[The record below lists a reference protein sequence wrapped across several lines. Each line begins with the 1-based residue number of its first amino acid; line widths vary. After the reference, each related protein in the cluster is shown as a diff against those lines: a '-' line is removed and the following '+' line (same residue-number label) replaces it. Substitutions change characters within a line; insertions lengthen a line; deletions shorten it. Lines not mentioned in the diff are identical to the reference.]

1 MDIDHVVLWV
11 ESPKRALEFY
21 VGVLGLAP
29 VRARDFKE
37 ERASFPSVRLN
48 ETTILDLMDRS
59 KVSGVRKFTGG
70 GGDSGGAPLN
80 HVCLSMDA
88 SDYASLTAR
97 LVEHGV
103 ELMSGGGEIVRG
115 PRPRRALRILPRP
128 GRQCFG
134 DTALRPSDL
143 NGVSGYNVRFWLLA
157 DSHRAIDSANLIVIY
172 DGTAQR
178 RIGSTS
184 YPCPIP
190 SGPPCPLAWP
200 CPWPQRA
207 APSSSRTSA

>member
-48 ETTILDLMDRS
+48 ETTIFDLMDRS

-103 ELMSGGGEIVRG
+103 ELMSGGRN
-115 PRPRRALRILPRP
+115 R
-128 GRQCFG
+128 
-134 DTALRPSDL
+134 
-143 NGVSGYNVRFWLLA
+143 
-157 DSHRAIDSANLIVIY
+157 
-172 DGTAQR
+172 
-178 RIGSTS
+178 
-184 YPCPIP
+184 
-190 SGPPCPLAWP
+190 SGPKAT
-200 CPWPQRA
+200 
-207 APSSSRTSA
+207 PSTPYTSATRTAMFWRYGITTKRPKWWAMSRPMLKSAR

>member
-48 ETTILDLMDRS
+48 ETTIFDLMDRS

-103 ELMSGGGEIVRG
+103 ELMSGGEKSFGAQGHAEHSVYFRDPDGNVLEIR
-115 PRPRRALRILPRP
+115 
-128 GRQCFG
+128 
-134 DTALRPSDL
+134 
-143 NGVSGYNVRFWLLA
+143 
-157 DSHRAIDSANLIVIY
+157 HY
-172 DGTAQR
+172 DQAT
-178 RIGSTS
+178 
-184 YPCPIP
+184 
-190 SGPPCPLAWP
+190 
-200 CPWPQRA
+200 
-207 APSSSRTSA
+207 